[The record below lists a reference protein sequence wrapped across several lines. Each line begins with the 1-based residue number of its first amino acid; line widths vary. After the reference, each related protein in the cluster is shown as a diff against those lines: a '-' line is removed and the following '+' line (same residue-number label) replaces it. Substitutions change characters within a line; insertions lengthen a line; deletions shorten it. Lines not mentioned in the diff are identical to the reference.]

1 MNIIRTVLSV
11 GSSYYFVLLMAYN
24 FSKELKSG
32 EAVKI
37 LFNDFDPSL
46 ADSIKSV
53 AKERGFSL
61 EMHIDVKPAYIIL
74 IKN

>member
-1 MNIIRTVLSV
+1 MNITKTVLSV
-11 GSSYYFVLLMAYN
+11 GSSYYFVLLMAYT
-24 FSKELKSG
+24 FSKQLKSG

-46 ADSIKSV
+46 VDSIKSV
-53 AKERGFSL
+53 AEQRGFSL
-61 EMHIDVKPAYIIL
+61 EIHADVKPAYIVL